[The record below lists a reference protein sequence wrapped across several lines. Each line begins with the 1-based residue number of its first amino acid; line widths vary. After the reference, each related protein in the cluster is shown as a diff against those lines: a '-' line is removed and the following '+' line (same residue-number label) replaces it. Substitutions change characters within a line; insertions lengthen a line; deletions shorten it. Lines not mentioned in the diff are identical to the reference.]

1 MDKIKEKLSEKWLL
15 MIIATTYV
23 LGVGIYL
30 YHFVVMGHLNVVGDL
45 PHTELI
51 YFFSKFPDFN
61 QYFLTDLAHP
71 KLFHS
76 IVGVWNI
83 FVGAN
88 DYTIVVSTL
97 LFNSFFL
104 LFFLTSVYIT
114 AELYFGR
121 KAALYSTM
129 LSFLLSPILPSFFS
143 VNDHASFYA
152 LFPLFFYIAKRI
164 EEIPSLLSVLVLGA
178 LFSTGSLAFFIP
190 CWFGVL
196 MIAYRGNEKILTYAL
211 YGIALF
217 LPFIFPV
224 FLRMIGVSMEL
235 MDFIGAWIPLGTLIA
250 LVSIFIFNRY
260 FLGKRSVQ
268 AISVISFVIAIYILL
283 IDNFGQVD
291 TGKLDTLLSLGESN
305 LEKDPLSIIFS
316 IDLGS
321 IFSFENLLFAI
332 LMGAGIKTYS
342 VFKNKKNDS
351 TISPLVW
358 IMGISLAFMVIHG
371 IGRFF
376 FLDYYITTR
385 FFSLNHQGRILFYI
399 SLAIL
404 GGYGVNHFLKDQ
416 ALKKEITL
424 HTLFIVLIFYHVFSV
439 QLVDR
444 IFIERDKIGLTNQ
457 YNGAYA
463 EILDNKLLG
472 SESSGERIDYYSC
485 TYYDICHE

>member
-15 MIIATTYV
+15 VIIATTYI
-23 LGVGIYL
+23 LSIGIYL
-30 YHFVVMGHLNVVGDL
+30 YHFVALGHLNVVGDL

-51 YFFSKFPDFN
+51 YYFTKFPDFN
-61 QYFLTDLAHP
+61 QYFLMELAHP

-88 DYTIVVSTL
+88 DYTIIISTL

-104 LFFLTSVYIT
+104 LFFLVSVYIT
-114 AELYFGR
+114 AELYFGK
-121 KAALYSTM
+121 KAALYSAA
-129 LSFLLSPILPSFFS
+129 LCFLLSPILPSFFS
-143 VNDHASFYA
+143 INDHASFYA

-164 EEIPSLLSVLVLGA
+164 EEIPALISILVLGA

-196 MIAYRGNEKILTYAL
+196 VIAHRGNEKILTHAL

-217 LPFIFPV
+217 LPFIMPV
-224 FLRMIGVSMEL
+224 FLRMLGVPIET
-235 MDFIGAWIPLGTLIA
+235 MDLVGAWIPLGSLIA
-250 LVSIFIFNRY
+250 LISVFIFNRY
-260 FLGKRSVQ
+260 FLSKDSVK
-268 AISVISFVIAIYILL
+268 AIFFISFLLASYILL
-283 IDNFGQVD
+283 VDNFGQVD
-291 TGKLDTLLSLGESN
+291 TGKVDTLLSLGESN

-316 IDLGS
+316 IDLNT
-321 IFSFENLLFAI
+321 IFSFENLLFGI
-332 LMGAGIKTYS
+332 LMGAGITTYS
-342 VFKNKKNDS
+342 VFKKKENDT

-358 IMGISLAFMVIHG
+358 IMGISFVFMLIHG

-399 SLAIL
+399 SLVIL
-404 GGYGVNHFLKDQ
+404 GGYGLSHFLKSQ
-416 ALKKEITL
+416 TFKREIAI
-424 HTLFIVLIFYHVFSV
+424 HAVFIILIFYHVFSV

-444 IFIERDKIGLTNQ
+444 IFIERDKIGLGNQ
-457 YNGAYA
+457 FNGVYA
-463 EILDNKLLG
+463 EVLDEKLLG
-472 SESSGERIDYYSC
+472 VESSGERIDYYSC